1 MKNLTTPPTALNIV
15 PYAGQS
21 LSELIITE
29 NQKVQIF
36 FYLSKIFSKILA
48 NKNQSL
54 IFGVIRRTY
63 F

>member
-1 MKNLTTPPTALNIV
+1 MQNLTAPPTALNIE
-15 PYAGQS
+15 PYYAGQS
-21 LSELIITE
+21 LSELLITE
-29 NQKVQIF
+29 NQKVKIF

-54 IFGVIRRTY
+54 IFGVRRTY

>member
-1 MKNLTTPPTALNIV
+1 MKNLTAPPNALNIE

-21 LSELIITE
+21 LSEHIITE

-36 FYLSKIFSKILA
+36 FYLSKIFSKNPA

-54 IFGVIRRTY
+54 IFGVRRTY